1 MFKIFEVVKDI
12 DKLKHQLLSEAQKTQ
27 RIVEVNG
34 KPLDKIR
41 KPTTAH

>member
-12 DKLKHQLLSEAQKTQ
+12 EKIKHQLLSEAQKTQ

-41 KPTTAH
+41 KQNTAH